1 MDRAALQRRTV
12 RTLMTANVFGYAG
25 RSAVAAIAV
34 LLAREMLDSDSL
46 AGLPAA
52 AAVLGTAIA
61 ASPLALRSK
70 RRGRRSGVLIG
81 YFIAIFGAGLGLFA
95 GQAGIFWL
103 FVIASGL
110 FGVGNASNLQ
120 NRFTAADLADEHRRA
135 REISMVVWVGTVG
148 AVVGPALALWINRV
162 GKGMGMSE
170 WVSPLALGIVGFAF
184 AGFIIATFL
193 RPDPLEVAGGVDP
206 ETPREN
212 PLRGV
217 SHAWRM
223 IWPNRMARSAIGAMA
238 VSQMAMVAVMA
249 MTPLHMRDHGHA
261 ELSTLVIAA
270 HVFGMF
276 GLAPLIGRWADR
288 HGRISALKVGAVILG
303 TGATAA
309 VIAGYVPSLVF
320 VGLFLVG
327 VGWNFAF
334 IAGSALLTES
344 LPGSE
349 VVRAQGFSD
358 VLMSLLGAVAALSSG
373 FVKSTVGFHW
383 LAIFATMAA
392 VLILVSVVFAQ
403 KSRGEPIEATV

>member
-1 MDRAALQRRTV
+1 MDRAAVQRRTV
-12 RTLMTANVFGYAG
+12 RTLMIANVFGYAG

-34 LLAREMLDSDSL
+34 LLAREMLDSDTL
-46 AGLPAA
+46 AGVPAA

-61 ASPLALRSK
+61 ATPLALRSK

-81 YFIAIFGAGLGLFA
+81 YVIAIFGAGLGLVA
-95 GQAGIFWL
+95 GQAGMFWL
-103 FVIASGL
+103 FVVASGL

-120 NRFTAADLADEHRRA
+120 NRFTAADLADEDRRA

-148 AVVGPALALWINRV
+148 AVVGPALALWVNQV
-162 GKGMGMSE
+162 GKGLGMSE
-170 WVSPLALGIVGFAF
+170 WVSPLALGAVGFAF
-184 AGFIIATFL
+184 AGLIIATFL
-193 RPDPLEVAGGVDP
+193 RPDPLEFAGGVDLDA
-206 ETPREN
+206 PREN
-212 PLRGV
+212 PLRGI
-217 SHAWRM
+217 SQSWKT
-223 IWPNRMARSAIGAMA
+223 IWPNSMARLAIGAMA

-249 MTPLHMRDHGHA
+249 MTPLHMRDHGQA

-288 HGRISALKVGAVILG
+288 YGRISSLKVGAVILG

-320 VGLFLVG
+320 IGLFLVG

-344 LPGSE
+344 LPSSE
-349 VVRAQGFSD
+349 RVGAQGLSD
-358 VLMSLLGAVAALSSG
+358 VLMSLLGATAALLSG

-383 LAIFATMAA
+383 LANFATIAA
-392 VLILVSVVFAQ
+392 VLILVAVVYVEN
-403 KSRGEPIEATV
+403 SRRQPVEAAA